1 MNIDKA
7 HPDRATLS
15 EVAPGVHAWV
25 QPDGSWWINNAGAVF
40 GDDGAL
46 LVDTC
51 ATARRT
57 QRFLDAVRAA
67 GGDAPIRFALN
78 THLHG
83 DHTHGNALLP
93 DSTVLIGHP
102 ATRDGI
108 LADEVLQHAPPV
120 WDPVP
125 EFGITEHRAPT
136 VVLEDSLV
144 LHLGDRRVELH
155 HPGHP
160 AHTRGDV
167 VAWVPDAG
175 VLFTGDLVFHGVTP
189 LVFMGSVEGALKS
202 LDWLAGFPASTVVP
216 GHGPVLPGT
225 SFPRVLEDQARY
237 YRFVLDTAR
246 QARTDGLSPL
256 EAAQR
261 CDLGEFAHWPDR
273 ERIVLNLH
281 RAYAD
286 ADETDVDLAEAFA
299 DAIAYNGGPLR
310 CAV

>member
-175 VLFTGDLVFHGVTP
+175 VLFTGTW
-189 LVFMGSVEGALKS
+189 S
-202 LDWLAGFPASTVVP
+202 ST
-216 GHGPVLPGT
+216 
-225 SFPRVLEDQARY
+225 A
-237 YRFVLDTAR
+237 
-246 QARTDGLSPL
+246 
-256 EAAQR
+256 
-261 CDLGEFAHWPDR
+261 
-273 ERIVLNLH
+273 
-281 RAYAD
+281 
-286 ADETDVDLAEAFA
+286 
-299 DAIAYNGGPLR
+299 
-310 CAV
+310 